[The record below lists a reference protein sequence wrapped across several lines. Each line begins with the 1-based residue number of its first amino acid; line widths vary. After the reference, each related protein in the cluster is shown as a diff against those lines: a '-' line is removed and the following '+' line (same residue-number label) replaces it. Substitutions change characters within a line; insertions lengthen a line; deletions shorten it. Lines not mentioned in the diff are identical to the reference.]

1 MRRHR
6 LKTFSGLL
14 ITAGILLISLSFG
27 PVILD
32 EIWYKLKQLKNQNY
46 RLFSEAP
53 ADSVEDS
60 VFARF
65 LSTRPISM
73 EPVNKDFGI
82 VIEKIGVNAPIV
94 ADVPVADEKAYLEAL
109 KGGVAHAISSKY
121 PSENP
126 GNVYLFAHASVDF
139 WRMGKYS
146 KVFNLLRKLE
156 LGDRIHLFYKGKTF
170 VYEVKNKEIYKGW
183 DIYPI
188 SRSVVEP
195 VLTLQTCD
203 PPGTTINRL
212 VVTSTL
218 IEVKEPN

>member
-14 ITAGILLISLSFG
+14 IAAGFVLIGLSFG
-27 PVILD
+27 PVIID
-32 EIWYKLKQLKNQNY
+32 EIWYKLKQIKDQSY
-46 RLFSEAP
+46 KISHDASDEA
-53 ADSVEDS
+53 VEDS

-65 LSTRPISM
+65 LSTRPISI
-73 EPVNKDFGI
+73 EPINKDFSI

-94 ADVPVADEKAYLEAL
+94 ADVSVADEKAYLEAL
-109 KGGVAHAISSKY
+109 YGGVAHSITSKY
-121 PSENP
+121 PSENS
-126 GNVYLFAHASVDF
+126 GNTYLFAHASVDF
-139 WRMGKYS
+139 WKMGKYS

-156 LGDRIHLFYKGKTF
+156 YGDRIHVFYKKKTY
-170 VYEVKNKEIYKGW
+170 VYKVTNKEIYEGW
-183 DIYPI
+183 DTYPI

-203 PPGTTINRL
+203 PPGTTRNRL

-218 IEVKEPN
+218 IEVR